1 MRPCSLAFTLAFAL
15 LVPTSSANVHAQSP
29 PADLDA
35 ASYFAIARIH
45 ADDGEVQEAIA
56 AFEKALELAP
66 DEPRIHLELA
76 DLLLRFRRPEE
87 AAKNA
92 EKALELAPR
101 NPDVLSAYGQIQL
114 ARANEGKR
122 DAVAKA
128 LAALE
133 TLREIAPDDLQ
144 GMLMLGQV
152 YQGTGRLDDAVEV
165 YEELV
170 RLNTDNANL
179 KRLLIETLARAGD
192 SERARELLEELER
205 LDQESLEG
213 RLALAEAEAEKGNH
227 GEAIDILEEAG
238 PEDPRVAVLLARE
251 YQRRSQLSSITE
263 KQSRTD
269 LERALELIE
278 SVPVDIRAAES
289 VRLHG
294 GILLMLGRDDEAET
308 VVRAAVEAEPN
319 DPALLRSLAD
329 LLEARGRGEEAVVV
343 LRRAVVAAR
352 LGSPYL
358 PDLKLRLAW
367 ALARQQSWAEAAEIT
382 GSLLDDVRGPQ
393 RDEIFGLHVESLT
406 RAGKAQKALQVL
418 REELER
424 RGPSSQLL
432 LGEAELLHELG
443 RDKEALKVLGR
454 RELAEDDSDP
464 VRFRRASLY
473 LELGQDQAAFA
484 LLDASSSD
492 PEGAFRV
499 GRFLTALERFDSSI
513 RYLDRAL
520 EGVDDAGG
528 DREADVRFFLGQA
541 YERSGRFEEA
551 AREFREVLEIR
562 ADDTTAMNYLGY
574 MWADLGR
581 NLDEALKLVQRA
593 VEMEPSNGAYVDS
606 LGWAYYRLGELGPA
620 RESLERAARLNPDN
634 ATIHEHLGDVYRA
647 LGEIELARSS
657 YERALALEDE
667 DNVAQV
673 RTKLA
678 DLQGSDSP

>member
-1 MRPCSLAFTLAFAL
+1 MRRCSLLLALLCPLAFGQLWAQST
-15 LVPTSSANVHAQSP
+15 PTSA
-29 PADLDA
+29 DA
-35 ASYFAIARIH
+35 ATWFALARIH

-87 AAKNA
+87 AVEHAERAK
-92 EKALELAPR
+92 ELAPR
-101 NPDVLSAYGQIQL
+101 DPDVLSAYGQIQL
-114 ARANEGKR
+114 TRANEGRR

-133 TLREIAPDDLQ
+133 TLREVAPDDLQ

-152 YQGTGRLDDAVEV
+152 YQGTGRVDEAVEV

-170 RLNTDNANL
+170 RRHTDNSNL
-179 KRLLIETLARAGD
+179 KRLLIETLARAGQ
-192 SERARELLEELER
+192 SERARELLVELER

-227 GEAIDILEEAG
+227 GEAIEILEASG

-251 YQRRSQLSSITE
+251 HQRRSQLPSITE
-263 KQSRTD
+263 KQSRAD

-278 SVPVDIRAAES
+278 TVPDDIRGAES

-294 GILLMLGRDDEAET
+294 GILLMLGRDEEAEAI
-308 VVRAAVEAEPN
+308 VRAAVDR
-319 DPALLRSLAD
+319 DPSDPMLLSSLAD
-329 LLEARGRGEEAVVV
+329 LLEARGRGAEAVEV

-352 LGSPYL
+352 LGSPHL
-358 PDLKLRLAW
+358 ADLELRLAW
-367 ALARQQSWAEAAEIT
+367 ALARQGSWPEVVEIT
-382 GSLLDDVRGPQ
+382 GALLDDVRGPQ
-393 RDEIFGLHVESLT
+393 RDEVFGLHVESLS
-406 RAGKAQKALQVL
+406 RAERGQKALEAV
-418 REELER
+418 RGELER
-424 RGPSSQLL
+424 RGPTSELL
-432 LGEAELLHELG
+432 LGEAEILHQLG
-443 RDKEALKVLGR
+443 RDKDALKVLGR
-454 RELAEDDSDP
+454 RELVEDDSEP

-473 LELGQDQAAFA
+473 LELDHQAEARA
-484 LLDASSSD
+484 ILDVSASD

-499 GRFLTALERFDSSI
+499 GRYLTALERFDQSI

-520 EGVDDAGG
+520 TALDDAGG
-528 DREADVRFFLGQA
+528 DPEADVRFFLGQA

-551 AREFREVLEIR
+551 AREFREVLAIR

-593 VEMEPSNGAYVDS
+593 VEMEPSNGAFVDS

-634 ATIHEHLGDVYRA
+634 ATIHEHLGDVYHA
-647 LGEIELARSS
+647 LGEVELARSS
-657 YERALALEDE
+657 YERALALDDE
-667 DNVAQV
+667 ENAAQV
-673 RTKLA
+673 RSKLA
-678 DLQGSDSP
+678 NLRESESP